1 MNDAG
6 MSRDHRWRQVG
17 DLGQIKPFFATL
29 HEALDSK
36 MLSLSSFK
44 EVEGVDVPIFVLAKV
59 KANLRQQEQDAQQA
73 LEV

>member
-1 MNDAG
+1 MNDART
-6 MSRDHRWRQVG
+6 SRDRRCRQLG
-17 DLGQIKPFFATL
+17 DPGQIKPFFATL

-44 EVEGVDVPIFVLAKV
+44 EVEVPIFVLAKV
-59 KANLRQQEQDAQQA
+59 KATLRQQGQDVLQA